1 MRPDMT
7 DEPGAQRRVR
17 MPPNATDPEALVAEF
32 ARAYP
37 FELDEFQRR
46 GCVALAAGRGALVA
60 APTGAG
66 KTVVGEFAVWLA
78 LHEGGKA
85 FYTTPLKAL
94 SNQKFGDFVARHH
107 AAQVGLLTGDNSING
122 EAPVVVMTTE
132 VLRNMLYEASPTL
145 AGLRYVVMDEVHYLQ
160 DRVRG
165 AVWEEVLIN
174 LPVEVKVAAL
184 SATVSN
190 AEEFGEWLEATRG
203 PTEVVIEERR
213 PVPLDNHYLI
223 GHQLQ
228 PMFASSNGELVPNP
242 SLLRRGDR
250 EWRASRDSK
259 GRHGHGHGR
268 AGPQAIRRDWVP
280 SRVEVVD
287 LLQEQGL
294 LPAIY
299 FIFSRAGCD
308 QALAQ
313 CRAAGVRLTTRDE
326 RDAIAEF
333 LDLRVTQL
341 DPADLDALGYDELA
355 ESLERGVA
363 SHHAGMLPLFKE
375 AVEELFAQGLVKVV
389 FATETLSLGINMPAR
404 TVAIE
409 KLSKWDGE
417 RHEVLTPGEY
427 TQLTGRAGRR
437 GIDSRGAAVVL
448 HQPFIP
454 FERVTAL
461 ASTRTYPLLS
471 SFRPS
476 YNMAVNL
483 VANYGRADAERLLA
497 SSFAQFLIDR
507 TVHGAEQTIA
517 RNSSFLEGY
526 LRSAACD
533 RGDVR
538 EYWELRRRIRARES
552 ELAAGHRRARDE
564 EALAALRDLTP
575 GTVVHLPGRSG
586 GGRRRGLAA
595 VLGAAGGRGGQTG
608 VLVLTEDRRVRRVS
622 VRDLGDA
629 PVAVGRIALPRGF
642 SPKSPRFKARV
653 AAALAALDVEAPSP
667 RARRR
672 RSAAHDDAELAELR
686 ARLRGHPVHGCP
698 DLPEH
703 ERWMQRWDQ
712 LERETERL
720 AERVRR
726 RTGSLVRTFDRVLA
740 VLERLG
746 YTEGFT
752 LTAKGETLRR
762 VYSEA
767 DLLVVE
773 AIHRGVWR
781 DLEPAELAACVSSL
795 VYETRGGSEGP
806 QAEPPAPP
814 TARVRAALDDLA
826 RLQDEIHAHE
836 EAEGLELTRPIDA
849 GFAELAHRW
858 TGGDSLE
865 QVLAE
870 EDITPGDFVRV
881 TKQLI
886 DLLRQIVLVAED
898 PALAETARAAVD
910 GCQRGVVAYSG
921 MV

>member
-1 MRPDMT
+1 MT
-7 DEPGAQRRVR
+7 DEPRTFVSGA
-17 MPPNATDPEALVAEF
+17 PAAGAADPQALVAEF

-46 GCVALAAGRGALVA
+46 GCLALAAGRGALVA

-78 LHEGGKA
+78 LREGGKA

-107 AAQVGLLTGDNSING
+107 AANVGLLTGDNSING

-174 LPVEVKVAAL
+174 LPTQVKVAAL

-203 PTEVVIEERR
+203 ATEVVIEERR
-213 PVPLDNHYLI
+213 PVPLDNYYLI
-223 GHQLQ
+223 GRELQ

-242 SLLRRGDR
+242 GLVRRGER
-250 EWRASRDSK
+250 EWRAGRDTK
-259 GRHGHGHGR
+259 GRHGHGR
-268 AGPQAIRRDWVP
+268 QGPQAVRRDWVP

-287 LLQEQGL
+287 LLEEQGL

-308 QALAQ
+308 GALAQ
-313 CRAAGVRLTTRDE
+313 CRAAGVNLTTRDDKD
-326 RDAIAEF
+326 RIAEF
-333 LDLRVTQL
+333 FGLRVAQL
-341 DPADLDALGYDELA
+341 DPADLDALGYDELS
-355 ESLERGVA
+355 ESLQRGVA

-417 RHEVLTPGEY
+417 RHELLTPGEY

-437 GIDSRGAAVVL
+437 GIDTRGAAVVL

-454 FERVTAL
+454 FERITAL
-461 ASTRTYPLLS
+461 ASTRAYPLLS

-483 VANYGRADAERLLA
+483 VANYERAEAERLLA

-517 RNSSFLEGY
+517 RNSSYLAGY

-538 EYWELRRRIRARES
+538 EYWQLRRQIRARES
-552 ELAAGHRRARDE
+552 ALADADRRTRDE
-564 EALAALRDLTP
+564 EAAALVRGLTP
-575 GTVVHLPGRSG
+575 GTVVHLP

-595 VLGAAGGRGGQTG
+595 VLGSAGGRGGLTG

-629 PVAVGRIALPRGF
+629 PVTVGRIALPRPF

-653 AAALAALDVEAPSP
+653 AEALAELDVTAPHKP
-667 RARRR
+667 RRR
-672 RSAAHDDAELAELR
+672 RASAHADEQLRELR
-686 ARLRGHPVHGCP
+686 ARLREHPVHACP

-712 LERETERL
+712 LERETQRL
-720 AERVRR
+720 GDRVRR

-740 VLERLG
+740 VLRRLE
-746 YTEGFT
+746 YVRGFA
-752 LTAKGETLRR
+752 LTGKGETLRR
-762 VYSEA
+762 VYSET

-773 AIHRGVWR
+773 AVHRGVWR
-781 DLEPAELAACVSSL
+781 DLDPSELAACVSSL

-806 QAEPPAPP
+806 PGAEAPPP
-814 TARVRAALDDLA
+814 TAGVRAALGRLA
-826 RLQDEIHAHE
+826 ELQDEIHAHE
-836 EAEGLELTRPIDA
+836 EAEGLELTRPLDP
-849 GFAELAHRW
+849 GFADLAHRW
-858 TGGDSLE
+858 ARGDSLE
-865 QVLAE
+865 EVLAFE
-870 EDITPGDFVRV
+870 EITPGDFVRV

-886 DLLRQIVLVAED
+886 DLLQQIAQVAED
-898 PALAETARAAVD
+898 PALADSAHAAV
-910 GCQRGVVAYSG
+910 GRCQRGVVAYSG

>member
-1 MRPDMT
+1 MAALTLDMS
-7 DEPGAQRRVR
+7 DELRALESGA
-17 MPPNATDPEALVAEF
+17 AAAGAADPEALVAEF
-32 ARAYP
+32 ARTYP
-37 FELDEFQRR
+37 FELDEFQWR
-46 GCVALAAGRGALVA
+46 GCLALAAGRGALVA

-78 LHEGGKA
+78 LRAGGKA

-107 AAQVGLLTGDNSING
+107 AGGVGLLTGDNSING

-132 VLRNMLYEASPTL
+132 VLRNMLYESSPTL
-145 AGLRYVVMDEVHYLQ
+145 AGLRCVVMDEVHYLQ

-174 LPVEVKVAAL
+174 LPVDVKVAAL

-203 PTEVVIEERR
+203 ATEVVIEERR
-213 PVPLDNHYLI
+213 PVPLDNYYLI
-223 GHQLQ
+223 GRELH
-228 PMFASSNGELVPNP
+228 PMFASANGELVPNP
-242 SLLRRGDR
+242 SLVRRGER
-250 EWRASRDSK
+250 EWRGGRDGK
-259 GRHGHGHGR
+259 GRPGHGR
-268 AGPQAIRRDWVP
+268 PGPQAVRRDWVP
-280 SRVEVVD
+280 SRVEVVE
-287 LLQEQGL
+287 LLEEQGL

-313 CRAAGVRLTTRDE
+313 CRAAGVNLTTRDE
-326 RDAIAEF
+326 KDAIADF
-333 LDLRVTQL
+333 FDLRVAQL
-341 DPADLDALGYDELA
+341 DAADLDALGYNELS
-355 ESLERGVA
+355 ESLQRGVA

-437 GIDSRGAAVVL
+437 GIDTRGAAVVL

-461 ASTRTYPLLS
+461 ASTRAYPLLS

-483 VANYGRADAERLLA
+483 VANYERADAERLLA

-507 TVHGAEQTIA
+507 TVHGAEQTMA
-517 RNSSFLEGY
+517 RNTSFLEGY
-526 LRSAACD
+526 LRSADCD

-538 EYWELRRRIRARES
+538 QYWELRRQIRGRES
-552 ELAAGHRRARDE
+552 ALAESDRRSRDE
-564 EALAALRDLTP
+564 EASALMRGLTP
-575 GTVVHLPGRSG
+575 GTVVHLPGKAGR
-586 GGRRRGLAA
+586 GRRRGLAA
-595 VLGAAGGRGGQTG
+595 VLGYAGGRGGLTG

-622 VRDLGDA
+622 ARDLGDP
-629 PVAVGRIALPRGF
+629 PVTVGRIVLPRPF

-653 AAALAALDVEAPSP
+653 AEALAELDVAPPSRP
-667 RARRR
+667 RGRRA
-672 RSAAHDDAELAELR
+672 SAAGDTELAELR
-686 ARLRGHPVHGCP
+686 ARLRRHPVHGCP
-698 DLPEH
+698 ELHEH
-703 ERWMQRWDQ
+703 ERWMQRWEQ
-712 LERETERL
+712 LKRETDRL
-720 AERVRR
+720 ADRVRR

-746 YTEGFT
+746 YEDGFV
-752 LTAKGETLRR
+752 LTPKGETLRR

-773 AIHRGVWR
+773 AIHREVWR
-781 DLEPAELAACVSSL
+781 DLVPAELASCVSSL

-806 QAEPPAPP
+806 AGGEAAPP
-814 TARVRAALDDLA
+814 TARVRTALKRLA
-826 RLQDEIHAHE
+826 ELQDEIHSHE
-836 EAEGLELTRPIDA
+836 EAEGLELTRPLDA
-849 GFAELAHRW
+849 GFADLAYRW
-858 TGGDSLE
+858 ARGDSLE
-865 QVLAE
+865 DVLSYGE
-870 EDITPGDFVRV
+870 ITPGDFVRV

-886 DLLRQIVLVAED
+886 DLLQQVALVAED
-898 PALAETARAAVD
+898 PALADTARAAVG

>member
-1 MRPDMT
+1 MDELRITPVEAEGDAPDA
-7 DEPGAQRRVR
+7 G
-17 MPPNATDPEALVAEF
+17 ALVEEF

-46 GCVALAAGRGALVA
+46 GCLALASGRGALVA

-78 LHEGGKA
+78 LREGGKA

-107 AAQVGLLTGDNSING
+107 ARNVGLLTGDNSING

-132 VLRNMLYEASPTL
+132 VLRNMLYEGSPTL

-174 LPVEVKVAAL
+174 LPVDIKVAAL

-190 AEEFGEWLEATRG
+190 AEEFGQWLEATRG
-203 PTEVVIEERR
+203 ATEVVIEERR
-213 PVPLDNHYLI
+213 PVPLDNYYLI
-223 GHQLQ
+223 GRELH
-228 PMFASSNGELVPNP
+228 PMFVAGDGDGEVAPNP
-242 SLLRRGDR
+242 SLLRRG
-250 EWRASRDSK
+250 ELQWRSGRDTK
-259 GRHGHGHGR
+259 GRHGGRGR
-268 AGPQAIRRDWVP
+268 AGPQANRRDWVP

-287 LLQEQGL
+287 LLEESGL

-313 CRAAGVRLTTRDE
+313 CRAANVRLTTADE
-326 RDAIAEF
+326 RDRIAEF
-333 LDLRVTQL
+333 FELRVSQL
-341 DPADLDALGYDELA
+341 DPADLDALGYADLS
-355 ESLERGVA
+355 ESLQRGVA

-409 KLSKWDGE
+409 RLSKWDGE
-417 RHEVLTPGEY
+417 RHELLTPGEY

-437 GIDSRGAAVVL
+437 GIDTRGAAVVL
-448 HQPFIP
+448 HQPFVP
-454 FERVTAL
+454 FDRIAAL
-461 ASTRTYPLLS
+461 ASTRTYPLIS

-483 VANYGRADAERLLA
+483 VANYTRPAAERLLA

-507 TVHGAEQTIA
+507 TVHGSERTLA
-517 RNSSFLEGY
+517 RNREFLTGY

-533 RGDVR
+533 RGDIR
-538 EYWELRRRIRARES
+538 EYWDLRRQIRARES
-552 ELAAGHRRARDE
+552 SLADADRRARDE
-564 EALAALRDLTP
+564 EASSALRSLQP
-575 GTVVHLPGRSG
+575 GMVLHLP

-595 VLGAAGGRGGQTG
+595 VIGPAGGRGGGTG
-608 VLVLTEDRRVRRVS
+608 VLVLTEDRRVRRVA
-622 VRDLGDA
+622 VRDLGTR
-629 PVAVGRIALPRGF
+629 PVVVGRIDLPRPF
-642 SPKSPRFKARV
+642 SPKSPRFKTRV
-653 AAALAALDVEAPSP
+653 AEALSAMDPPRPERPS
-667 RARRR
+667 RRR
-672 RSAAHDDAELAELR
+672 ASAADDPELAELR
-686 ARLRGHPVHGCP
+686 GRLREHPVHRCP

-703 ERWMQRWDQ
+703 ERWMVRWDQ
-712 LERETERL
+712 LQRETDRI
-720 AERVRR
+720 ASRVQR
-726 RTGSLVRTFDRVLA
+726 RTGSLVRTFDRVLS
-740 VLERLG
+740 VLGRLD
-746 YTEGFT
+746 YVEGFA
-752 LTAKGETLRR
+752 LSPKGETLRR
-762 VYSEA
+762 VYSES

-781 DLEPAELAACVSSL
+781 ELNPPELAACVSSL
-795 VYETRGGSEGP
+795 VYETRGGEV
-806 QAEPPAPP
+806 PPGEELAPP
-814 TARVRAALDDLA
+814 TAAVRHALRELA
-826 RLQDEIHAHE
+826 ELQGEIHGHE
-836 EAEGLELTRPIDA
+836 ESEGLELTRPLDP
-849 GFAELAHRW
+849 GFADLAYRW
-858 TGGDSLE
+858 AKGDTLE
-865 QVLAE
+865 DVLADE
-870 EDITPGDFVRV
+870 EITPGDFVRV

-886 DLLRQIVLVAED
+886 DLLQQVAAVADD
-898 PALAETARAAVD
+898 PDLADTARQAVD
-910 GCQRGVVAYSG
+910 ACQRGVIAYSG

>member
-1 MRPDMT
+1 
-7 DEPGAQRRVR
+7 
-17 MPPNATDPEALVAEF
+17 
-32 ARAYP
+32 
-37 FELDEFQRR
+37 
-46 GCVALAAGRGALVA
+46 
-60 APTGAG
+60 
-66 KTVVGEFAVWLA
+66 VVGEFAVWLA
-78 LHEGGKA
+78 LREGGKA

-107 AAQVGLLTGDNSING
+107 AASVGLLTGDNSING

-132 VLRNMLYEASPTL
+132 VLRNMLYEGSPTL

-174 LPVEVKVAAL
+174 LPMAVKVAAL

-203 PTEVVIEERR
+203 ATEVVIEERR
-213 PVPLDNHYLI
+213 PVPLDNYYLV
-223 GHQLQ
+223 GHELQ
-228 PMFASSNGELVPNP
+228 PMFALSNGELVPNP
-242 SLLRRGDR
+242 ALVRRGER
-250 EWRASRDSK
+250 EWRAGRDSK
-259 GRHGHGHGR
+259 GRHGR
-268 AGPQAIRRDWVP
+268 QGPQAIRRDWVP

-308 QALAQ
+308 GALAQ
-313 CRAAGVRLTTRDE
+313 CRAAGVNLTTRDE
-326 RDAIAEF
+326 KDRIAEF
-333 LDLRVTQL
+333 FDLRVAQL
-341 DPADLDALGYDELA
+341 DPADLDALGYDELS
-355 ESLERGVA
+355 ESLQRGVA

-417 RHEVLTPGEY
+417 RHELLTPGEY

-437 GIDSRGAAVVL
+437 GIDTRGAAVVL
-448 HQPFIP
+448 HQPFLP
-454 FERVTAL
+454 FERITAL
-461 ASTRTYPLLS
+461 ASTRAYPLLS

-483 VANYGRADAERLLA
+483 VANYQRAAAERLLS

-517 RNSSFLEGY
+517 RNSSYLAGY

-538 EYWELRRRIRARES
+538 GYWQLRRRIRARES
-552 ELAAGHRRARDE
+552 
-564 EALAALRDLTP
+564 ALADADRRSRDDAAAALVRGLTP
-575 GTVVHLPGRSG
+575 GTVVHLP

-595 VLGAAGGRGGQTG
+595 VLGAAGGRGGASG

-622 VRDLGDA
+622 LRDLGDA
-629 PVAVGRIALPRGF
+629 PATLGRIALPRPF

-653 AAALAALDVEAPSP
+653 AEALAELEVTTPP
-667 RARRR
+667 RPRRR
-672 RSAAHDDAELAELR
+672 RASAHADGQLGELR
-686 ARLRGHPVHGCP
+686 ALLREHPVHSCP

-720 AERVRR
+720 GERVRH

-746 YTEGFT
+746 YQERFA

-781 DLEPAELAACVSSL
+781 DLDAAELAACVSSL

-806 QAEPPAPP
+806 PGAEAAPP
-814 TARVRAALDDLA
+814 TARVRVALEGLA
-826 RLQDEIHAHE
+826 ELQDEIHAHE
-836 EAEGLELTRPIDA
+836 EAEGLELTRPLDP
-849 GFAELAHRW
+849 GFADLAYRW
-858 TGGDSLE
+858 ARGDSLE
-865 QVLAE
+865 DVLAYE
-870 EDITPGDFVRV
+870 EITPGDFVRV

-886 DLLRQIVLVAED
+886 DLLRQIAQVAED
-898 PALAETARAAVD
+898 PALAETAHAAVD
-910 GCQRGVVAYSG
+910 RCQRGVVAYSG

>member
-1 MRPDMT
+1 MT
-7 DEPGAQRRVR
+7 LAGAD
-17 MPPNATDPEALVAEF
+17 AAALVAEF

-46 GCVALAAGRGALVA
+46 GCLALASGRGALVA

-78 LHEGGKA
+78 LRAGGKA

-107 AAQVGLLTGDNSING
+107 AAGVGLLTGDNSING

-132 VLRNMLYEASPTL
+132 VLRNMLYEGSPTL

-174 LPVEVKVAAL
+174 LPMGVKVAAL

-203 PTEVVIEERR
+203 ATEVVIEERR
-213 PVPLDNHYLI
+213 PVPLDNYYLT
-223 GHQLQ
+223 GRELQ
-228 PMFASSNGELVPNP
+228 PMFVSPNGELVPNP
-242 SLLRRGDR
+242 AILRRGER
-250 EWRASRDSK
+250 EWRAGRDSK
-259 GRHGHGHGR
+259 GRHGHGR
-268 AGPQAIRRDWVP
+268 PGPRGVRRDWVP

-287 LLQEQGL
+287 LLEEQDL

-313 CRAAGVRLTTRDE
+313 CRAAGVNLTSGEEKQR
-326 RDAIAEF
+326 IAEF
-333 LDLRVTQL
+333 FDLRVAQL
-341 DPADLDALGYDELA
+341 DPADLDALGYAELL
-355 ESLERGVA
+355 ESLQRGVA

-375 AVEELFAQGLVKVV
+375 AVEELFAQGLVKAV

-404 TVAIE
+404 TVVIE

-417 RHEVLTPGEY
+417 RHELLTPGEY

-437 GIDSRGAAVVL
+437 GIDTRGAAVVL

-454 FERVTAL
+454 FERITAL
-461 ASTRTYPLLS
+461 ASTRAYPLLS

-483 VANYGRADAERLLA
+483 VANYERAAAERLLA

-507 TVHGAEQTIA
+507 TVHGSEQTIA
-517 RNSSFLEGY
+517 RNTSYLAGY

-533 RGDVR
+533 RGDIR
-538 EYWELRRRIRARES
+538 EYWELRRQIRARES
-552 ELAAGHRRARDE
+552 ALADADRRGRDE
-564 EALAALRDLTP
+564 EALALLRGLTP
-575 GTVVHLPGRSG
+575 GTVLQLP

-595 VLGAAGGRGGQTG
+595 VLGQAGGRGGLTG

-629 PVAVGRIALPRGF
+629 PVPVGRIVLPRPF
-642 SPKSPRFKARV
+642 SPKSPRFKTRV
-653 AAALAALDVEAPSP
+653 AEALAELDVPAPPP
-667 RARRR
+667 RRQRRR
-672 RSAAHDDAELAELR
+672 AAAAGDRELAELR
-686 ARLRGHPVHGCP
+686 ARLREHPVHSCP
-698 DLPEH
+698 DLREH

-720 AERVRR
+720 GQRVRR

-746 YTEGFT
+746 YQEGFV

-795 VYETRGGSEGP
+795 VYETRGGSESPPG
-806 QAEPPAPP
+806 AEAPPP
-814 TARVRAALDDLA
+814 TARVRTALGRLA
-826 RLQDEIHAHE
+826 ELQDEIHAHE
-836 EAEGLELTRPIDA
+836 EAEGLELTRPLDP
-849 GFAELAHRW
+849 GFVDLAYRW
-858 TGGDSLE
+858 ARGDSLE
-865 QVLAE
+865 EVLASE
-870 EDITPGDFVRV
+870 EITPGDFVRV

-886 DLLRQIVLVAED
+886 DLLQQVAQVAED
-898 PALAETARAAVD
+898 PALADTAQAAVTA
-910 GCQRGVVAYSG
+910 CQRGVVAYSG